1 MKIISHWRPV
11 VILGITAILLAICVS
26 AHAQQT
32 KVSRIGVLVP
42 GPAWYEIIDGLR
54 SGLKDLGVHEGKQ
67 FSLTIRDWN
76 GDIKQAETAA
86 RNLEQEKFDLIY
98 ATSTNSTLAAKRAGS
113 DIPVVFCAGTDP
125 VVVGLV
131 ESFAK
136 PGGRLTGVYNP
147 TTDLTAKRMEILKE
161 IVPKLHRAITFYDPS
176 KPPAIESSKSAR
188 EAARMVGVEL
198 VERHISSVA
207 ELRASV
213 RALRPKEM
221 DAYFTVS
228 DPMANNEAQTII
240 DAAKD
245 KRFATMFDVTSHV
258 IKGGLAS
265 YNVSYYE
272 MGRLSAKYVQRIL
285 TGTLPR
291 EMPVEAVN
299 KIDLVINLK
308 TAKQIGLTI
317 PPNVLARADR
327 VIK

>member
-1 MKIISHWRPV
+1 MKIISRWRHV
-11 VILGITAILLAICVS
+11 VILGITAILFAICVS
-26 AHAQQT
+26 AYAQEA

-98 ATSTNSTLAAKRAGS
+98 ATSTNSTLAAKRATS

-161 IVPKLHRAITFYDPS
+161 IVPKLHRVMTFYDPS

-188 EAARMVGVEL
+188 EAARMLGVEL

-213 RALRPKEM
+213 RALRPGEV

-272 MGRLSAKYVQRIL
+272 MGRLSAKYV
-285 TGTLPR
+285 
-291 EMPVEAVN
+291 
-299 KIDLVINLK
+299 
-308 TAKQIGLTI
+308 
-317 PPNVLARADR
+317 DR
-327 VIK
+327 KSVV